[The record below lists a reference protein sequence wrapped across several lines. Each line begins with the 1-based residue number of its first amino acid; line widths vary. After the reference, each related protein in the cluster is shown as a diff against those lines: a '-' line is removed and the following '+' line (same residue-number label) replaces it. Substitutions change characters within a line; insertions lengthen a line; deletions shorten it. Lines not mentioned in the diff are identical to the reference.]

1 MPQLALRTLMVLA
14 GGETAAIDDDW
25 IEVLEPAT
33 GAVLSEVPRGR
44 AADVDAATQAA
55 AQAFPSWRAV
65 SATERGRALNRLA
78 DLLDHEREELAQ
90 LLCRETGNAIRTQSR
105 PEIGSAIDIL
115 RYFAGV
121 AQETKGETVP
131 LGPGIFNYTV
141 REPMGVVG
149 AMTPWNAPVQLAVV
163 KAAAAIVTGNTVV
176 LKASEEAPLT
186 VLRVARLAQDVL
198 PPGVLNVVTG
208 LGPEAGAALLE
219 DRKVAKLSFTGSTR
233 VGRVVMRAA
242 ADRIIPVSLE
252 LGGKS
257 PAVVCADADDDETAR
272 GVVNGMRFHRQ
283 GQSCT
288 AGSRLYVHDAVY
300 DSFVAR
306 LRAHVAE
313 LVVGDPMD
321 ERSDMG
327 SLINQTQYDRVRGY
341 VRGALSAGGEL
352 LAGTHPD
359 ESVRGAGY
367 YLDPILLGGLAPDA
381 PAACEEIFG
390 PVMVISR
397 WRELDEVVG
406 LCNDSPY
413 GLAAF
418 VWTKDVSTALR
429 LAHSVEAGWVQVNR
443 GLGQLPGL
451 SYGGVK
457 ASGIGGEFSLE
468 TAVEAFTHRK
478 TVTIGL

>member
-1 MPQLALRTLMVLA
+1 MVVA
-14 GGETAAIDDDW
+14 GRETAASGDDW
-25 IEVLEPAT
+25 IEVLNPAT

-44 AADVDAATQAA
+44 ALDVGAATHAA
-55 AQAFPSWRAV
+55 ALAFPLWRAV
-65 SATERGRALNRLA
+65 SATERGRALHRLA
-78 DLLDHEREELAQ
+78 DLLEHEREELAR
-90 LLCRETGNAIRTQSR
+90 LLCMETGNAIRTQSR

-121 AQETKGETVP
+121 AQEAKGETVP

-208 LGPEAGAALLE
+208 LGPEAGAALLD
-219 DRKVAKLSFTGSTR
+219 DRQVAKLSFTGSTR
-233 VGRVVMRAA
+233 VGRMVMRAA

-288 AGSRLYVHDAVY
+288 AGSRLYVHDAIY

-306 LRAHVAE
+306 LRTHVAE

-341 VRGALSAGGEL
+341 VRGALASGGEL
-352 LAGTHPD
+352 LAGAHPD
-359 ESVRGAGY
+359 ESTHTSGY
-367 YLDPILLGGLAPDA
+367 YLDPILLGGLSPDA

-390 PVMVISR
+390 PVMVITR
-397 WRELDEVVG
+397 WHELDEVVA

-413 GLAAF
+413 GLAAY
-418 VWTKDVSTALR
+418 VWTNDISNALT